1 MRRIYQLFL
10 TLLTLFLSIA
20 ITSVITITAAYFYF
34 KPGLPEIDVL
44 KDVQLQVPLKVFS
57 ADNQLLAVFGEKK
70 REPVSYEEIPER
82 LIQAVISAEDE
93 SFFVHPG
100 VDYKGI
106 LRAVVHLIQTG
117 KKGQGGSTIT
127 MQVARNFF
135 LTRDKTYI
143 RKINEIFLSLKIEK
157 ELSKQEIMQL
167 YMNKIYLGH
176 RSYGVAAAAKV
187 YYGKPLDSLSLEQY
201 AMIAGLPKAPSKYNP
216 ITNPQRATQRRNYVL
231 GRMRQLDFITQER
244 YAKAIKTIDDAEI
257 HAPDIAVQAPYAAE
271 MVRSHMVIE
280 YGDTAYTAG
289 YNVYTSISGDM
300 QSAANNAIRSA
311 LMSYEHR
318 HGYKGVLGH
327 QELTASTSAAE
338 QINSL
343 ADYHPTGHLR
353 PALVTDIVTD
363 IVSTSSEQQEQQSKK
378 SNNKKKNK
386 QDKHQHAQLLLKDG
400 STPSLKWEHIKWAR
414 KYINDKRMGPKLKK
428 IEDVLTIGD
437 IIYVEVLE
445 NKDYALAQL
454 PEAEG
459 ALVSLNPQNGAINA
473 LTGGFDYYHSKFNR
487 VLQAKRQPG
496 SNFKPFIYSAALNK
510 GYTAATLVNDA
521 PVVFKDQYLE
531 GFWRPDNYSGKF
543 FGPTRLRQGLIKSRN
558 LVSIR
563 VLRDIGIQYA
573 IDYAARFGFTA
584 DELPPNL
591 SLALGSATLTPMQIA
606 RGYAILANGGYDIS
620 PWIIQ
625 RIEDPQ
631 HNIIFTQQNKTVC
644 SKNYPA
650 ASCPEDESLHALRV
664 VDEDNV
670 FLMTSIMRDVINY
683 GTGRKALQLG
693 RKDLAGKTGTTNDQL
708 DAWFSGFN
716 ARVMATAWVGFDT
729 PRSLGRLEF
738 GGTAALPMWMKFME
752 VALKDV
758 PQQALIVPENIV
770 TVKID
775 SSTGLL
781 ASSSSKKT
789 QFEYFIKDTEPKR
802 SNIRAAGSSSP
813 YATETGNEAVNE
825 ELF

>member
-10 TLLTLFLSIA
+10 TLLTLFLSIVL
-20 ITSVITITAAYFYF
+20 TSVITITSAYFYLE
-34 KPGLPEIDVL
+34 PELPEIDIL
-44 KDVQLQVPLKVFS
+44 KDVQLQVPLKVYS

-70 REPVSYEEIPER
+70 REPITYEEIPEQ

-93 SFFVHPG
+93 SFFKHPG

-187 YYGKPLDSLSLEQY
+187 YYGKSLSALSLEQY

-216 ITNPQRATQRRNYVL
+216 ITNSARATIRRNYVL
-231 GRMRQLDFITQER
+231 DRMRQLDFITQER
-244 YAKAIKTIDDAEI
+244 YTQAIKTKDDAEI
-257 HAPDIAVQAPYAAE
+257 HTPDIAVEAPYVAE
-271 MVRSHMVIE
+271 MVRSHMVEE
-280 YGDTAYTAG
+280 YGSIAYTAG
-289 YNVYTSISGDM
+289 YNVYTSISADV
-300 QSAANNAIRSA
+300 QTAANNAIRSA

-327 QELTASTSAAE
+327 QELAANTPILE

-343 ADYHPTGHLR
+343 DDYHTIGHLQ
-353 PALVTDIVTD
+353 PALITN
-363 IVSTSSEQQEQQSKK
+363 IVSVLPEQKNKK
-378 SNNKKKNK
+378 SKNK
-386 QDKHQHAQLLLKDG
+386 NKNKEDKLQYAQLLLKDG
-400 STPSLKWEHIKWAR
+400 STPNLKWQHIKWAK
-414 KYINDKRMGPKLKK
+414 KYINDKRMGPKLKS
-428 IEDVLTIGD
+428 IADVLAVGD

-445 NKDYALAQL
+445 NKEYALAQL
-454 PEAEG
+454 PEAAG

-510 GYTAATLVNDA
+510 GYTPATLINDA

-543 FGPTRLRQGLIKSRN
+543 FGPTRLRRGLIKSRN

-563 VLRDIGIQYA
+563 ILRDIGIKYA
-573 IDYAARFGFTA
+573 IDYAARFGYTK

-606 RGYAILANGGYDIS
+606 RGYAILANGGFDIN
-620 PWIIQ
+620 PWVIQ

-631 HNIIFTQQNKTVC
+631 HNIIFTQQNKIVC
-644 SKNYPA
+644 NKNYSA
-650 ASCPEDESLHALRV
+650 DSCPEDKSLHAVRV

-683 GTGRKALQLG
+683 GTGKKALQLG

-716 ARVMATAWVGFDT
+716 AKVMATAWVGFDT

-752 VALKDV
+752 TALKEV
-758 PQQALIVPENIV
+758 PEQALIMPKNIV

-781 ASSSSKKT
+781 ADNNSKKT
-789 QFEYFIKDTEPKR
+789 QFEYFVKGTEPQR
-802 SNIRAAGSSSP
+802 SNIERAGTSSTSVMDSS
-813 YATETGNEAVNE
+813 NKAVNE